1 MFLKLYENNPNEKHI
16 QQVVDVLKRG
26 GIIIYP
32 TDTVYALGC
41 DLKNPKALDKLAKL
55 KGIKLEKA
63 NFSIICYDLSHL
75 SDYTKPI
82 ENWAF
87 KLLKRKLPGA
97 YTFILEANNIV
108 PRLFKSKK
116 KTLGIRVPNN
126 QIIREIVRV
135 LDSPIV
141 STSLK
146 DDDDVIE
153 YTTDP
158 ELIFE
163 KYQHEVDLVIDGGF
177 GGNIGSTVVD
187 LSNGEIELIREGKG
201 DLDF

>member
-1 MFLKLYENNPNEKHI
+1 
-16 QQVVDVLKRG
+16 
-26 GIIIYP
+26 
-32 TDTVYALGC
+32 
-41 DLKNPKALDKLAKL
+41 
-55 KGIKLEKA
+55 
-63 NFSIICYDLSHL
+63 